1 MEKCAYLN
9 IEYYPNKNLKGNT
22 YIDNKHY
29 EYRFCKYENSET
41 KFCIENEC
49 PLKRNLIETT
59 NDEK

>member
-1 MEKCAYLN
+1 MKECNYLS

-22 YIDNKHY
+22 YIDNKPY

-49 PLKRNLIETT
+49 QLKKHSIETT